1 MKSEG
6 WSLPTERMAERSIE
20 ASRRTNFT
28 PLAGLQVKP
37 EKGALSEAMA
47 KALDRVAA
55 ELAQVAETLK
65 RLEIL
70 LQFIASAAEA
80 KS

>member
-1 MKSEG
+1 M
-6 WSLPTERMAERSIE
+6 
-20 ASRRTNFT
+20 
-28 PLAGLQVKP
+28 KP